1 MWNRKD
7 LKANAREAFKA
18 NYWPC
23 VLIPFIPVAVGMLLG
38 LLMTVKMFSNVNEL
52 VDAAQSATD
61 GDYLSYYFKIFGSM
75 SSMISISS
83 LLSIFV
89 LNPLSVGIARFFL
102 VNSYTPAEVG
112 EVTDGFKG
120 GKYLKSVGTLFLMG
134 LAISAGLFLFYI
146 PGFILMYSY
155 RLVPFILADD
165 PDVSS
170 FDALKR
176 SRQLMKGNKWK
187 SFVLDLSFIGWLILS
202 VFTFG
207 LLSIFWTLPYIYAT
221 EAELYRAII
230 EINTPSAPNAYNGQP
245 DYYGGQPYQNV
256 SPMQNAYQHPVN
268 EQPVQDQ
275 YQQPVNEQPVQDQY
289 RQPVN
294 EQPVQDQYRQPV
306 TEQPV
311 QNDYQQPVNEQPMQN
326 EYVQPDPVADA
337 AGSTQDP
344 SDTNASYTDTT
355 DTDNNGE
362 A

>member
-155 RLVPFILADD
+155 RLVPFILASAYEGEQVEVIRPGSEFYRMAD
-165 PDVSS
+165 PFCFYVW
-170 FDALKR
+170 FTVHL
-176 SRQLMKGNKWK
+176 
-187 SFVLDLSFIGWLILS
+187 LDTS
-202 VFTFG
+202 V
-207 LLSIFWTLPYIYAT
+207 YIC
-221 EAELYRAII
+221 
-230 EINTPSAPNAYNGQP
+230 N
-245 DYYGGQPYQNV
+245 
-256 SPMQNAYQHPVN
+256 
-268 EQPVQDQ
+268 
-275 YQQPVNEQPVQDQY
+275 
-289 RQPVN
+289 
-294 EQPVQDQYRQPV
+294 
-306 TEQPV
+306 
-311 QNDYQQPVNEQPMQN
+311 
-326 EYVQPDPVADA
+326 
-337 AGSTQDP
+337 
-344 SDTNASYTDTT
+344 
-355 DTDNNGE
+355 
-362 A
+362 